1 MLKSK
6 HLLKFHV
13 STEVRRCIALH
24 HPRRVWTSGHQQ
36 AFMMRT
42 KRRNCLYLRS
52 WFTMSYFRSL
62 NVNDMADSMKKFG
75 SQTATFF
82 SRAKQVRLLLS
93 YRYFEW
99 HEFFTWIFVL
109 LVHRGATWHLGEDC
123 FWCKIWVTSW
133 EGRSHQ
139 ILDRKTS
146 TTNRG
151 VTSA

>member
-6 HLLKFHV
+6 HLLKSHV
-13 STEVRRCIALH
+13 STAVRQCIALH
-24 HPRRVWTSGHQQ
+24 HPRRVWTSAGGYDAHNKAQLVI
-36 AFMMRT
+36 F
-42 KRRNCLYLRS
+42 LRS
-52 WFTMSYFRSL
+52 WFTMDYFRSL
-62 NVNDMADSMKKFG
+62 NANDMADSMKKFG

-82 SRAKQVRLLLS
+82 SRAKQVRFLLS

-123 FWCKIWVTSW
+123 FWCKIWVTCR